1 MSGKILAIIGN
12 GMACN
17 RVLEELGTEHPYQRI
32 LILGDEGI
40 PHYNRI
46 MLSPLLANETTLKAI
61 TPHDTPWY
69 QQRKIEVLL
78 NQTVTAIDVK
88 ERHLTTDKFSAVDT
102 RGYRAE

>member
-46 MLSPLLANETTLKAI
+46 MLSPLLANETTPLSVV
-61 TPHDTPWY
+61 
-69 QQRKIEVLL
+69 R
-78 NQTVTAIDVK
+78 
-88 ERHLTTDKFSAVDT
+88 
-102 RGYRAE
+102 